1 MTASAPANLRMVTPA
16 VRAELDGAMALSL
29 LMIMRFILMVSL
41 HRVNGATTR
50 PRSGATTTARHSDA
64 GLAAQNQRGLVVMRS
79 SAVNGTAANPEKYTE
94 PSVGRSW
101 ISPSSMA

>member
-1 MTASAPANLRMVTPA
+1 MTASAPANLRMVTPVA
-16 VRAELDGAMALSL
+16 RAEPDGAIAMSL
-29 LMIMRFILMVSL
+29 VRIMVLILL
-41 HRVNGATTR
+41 ILPAEVNGATTR